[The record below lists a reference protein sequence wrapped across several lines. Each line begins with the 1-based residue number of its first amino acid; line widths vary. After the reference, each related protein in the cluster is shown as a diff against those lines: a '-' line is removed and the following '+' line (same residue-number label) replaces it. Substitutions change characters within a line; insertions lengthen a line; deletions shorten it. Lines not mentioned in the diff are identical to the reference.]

1 MLASTVRQMI
11 EPGKSYLFVYVTPE
25 GDFSERVVDVQVK
38 GIGGFAGNCRLRA
51 AFRSFCYDRVL
62 GCVECANP
70 DAWRWVPFTT
80 AARREEVAA

>member
-11 EPGKSYLFVYVTPE
+11 EPGKSYLMVYETPE
-25 GDFSERVVDVQVK
+25 GDVSERVVDVSVK
-38 GIGGFAGNCRLRA
+38 GIAGFAGNCRLRA

-70 DAWRWVPFTT
+70 DAWRWVPFMM
-80 AARREEVAA
+80 AERREGVAA